1 MPHGL
6 SQETVDKLRRL
17 FARFEKVEEVI
28 LYGSRA
34 KGNFRPGSDVDLT
47 LKGEGLDLQLL
58 NKISRDIDDLLLPY
72 AFDISIFRQIKNQEL
87 LDLIDR
93 VGVIFY
99 RRVSGSTIRGEKKF
113 PTNQ

>member
-6 SQETVDKLRRL
+6 SQKTVDKIRSV
-17 FARFEKVEEVI
+17 FARFDKVEEVI

-58 NKISRDIDDLLLPY
+58 NTINRDIDDLLLPY
-72 AFDISIFRQIKNQEL
+72 TFDISIFRQIKNQEL
-87 LDLIDR
+87 LEHIDR
-93 VGVIFY
+93 VGIMFY
-99 RRVSGSTIRGEKKF
+99 RRE
-113 PTNQ
+113 